1 MTDLGNKMH
10 AANDLRMRLTDEH
23 DRNTAALLARRQM
36 HRIQPAGLDEQG
48 RYETR
53 LSPAEASTEVGA
65 NQDNQADKL
74 DDVVASVWFFG
85 ILAVALVAG
94 AYLLSGG
101 AVDVVLWVRGLL

>member
-23 DRNTAALLARRQM
+23 DRNTAALLARLQM
-36 HRIQPAGLDEQG
+36 HRVSSWPTCSGPCEQG
-48 RYETR
+48 KK
-53 LSPAEASTEVGA
+53 LCPSPEAC
-65 NQDNQADKL
+65 QRPADEL